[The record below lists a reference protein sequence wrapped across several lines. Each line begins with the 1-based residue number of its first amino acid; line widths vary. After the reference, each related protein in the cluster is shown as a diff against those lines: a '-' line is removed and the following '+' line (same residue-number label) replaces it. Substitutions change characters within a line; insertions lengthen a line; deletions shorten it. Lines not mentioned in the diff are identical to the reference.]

1 MSSLRNILKELRI
14 QNQKSQMQ
22 VAEALGISRSTISM
36 YECGERE
43 PDLATL
49 QKIADYYKVDMNYLL
64 GKSSVSSLN
73 TEKSSFQET
82 PPFEALHRR
91 PGFFGKRAGAAAGRV
106 CGLLYGGF
114 VLSADAGAG
123 AGAKPSGHSG
133 RCCLCSGSLWAV
145 CAGFRDFAPGR
156 AAPQKGAEP

>member
-82 PPFEALHRR
+82 PPFEALQTLIARN
-91 PGFFGKRAGAAAGRV
+91 GKDLSLQQKQDLIR
-106 CGLLYGGF
+106 LL
-114 VLSADAGAG
+114 LSEDSTGSET
-123 AGAKPSGHSG
+123 AK
-133 RCCLCSGSLWAV
+133 
-145 CAGFRDFAPGR
+145 
-156 AAPQKGAEP
+156 

>member
-64 GKSSVSSLN
+64 GKSSASSLN

-82 PPFEALHRR
+82 PRFEALQTLIARN
-91 PGFFGKRAGAAAGRV
+91 GKDLSLQQKQDLIR
-106 CGLLYGGF
+106 LL
-114 VLSADAGAG
+114 LSED
-123 AGAKPSGHSG
+123 ST
-133 RCCLCSGSLWAV
+133 GSET
-145 CAGFRDFAPGR
+145 D
-156 AAPQKGAEP
+156 K

>member
-43 PDLATL
+43 PNLATL

-73 TEKSSFQET
+73 TEKNSFQET
-82 PPFEALHRR
+82 PPFEALQTLIARN
-91 PGFFGKRAGAAAGRV
+91 GKDLSLQQKQDLIR
-106 CGLLYGGF
+106 LL
-114 VLSADAGAG
+114 LSEDSDS
-123 AGAKPSGHSG
+123 KSGI
-133 RCCLCSGSLWAV
+133 
-145 CAGFRDFAPGR
+145 
-156 AAPQKGAEP
+156 

>member
-73 TEKSSFQET
+73 TEKNSFQET
-82 PPFEALHRR
+82 PPFEALQTLIARNGKDLSLQQKQDLIQGR
-91 PGFFGKRAGAAAGRV
+91 LPGVYPGSPPA
-106 CGLLYGGF
+106 LLWR
-114 VLSADAGAG
+114 
-123 AGAKPSGHSG
+123 K
-133 RCCLCSGSLWAV
+133 
-145 CAGFRDFAPGR
+145 PGR
-156 AAPQKGAEP
+156 KAFLLSGFLP